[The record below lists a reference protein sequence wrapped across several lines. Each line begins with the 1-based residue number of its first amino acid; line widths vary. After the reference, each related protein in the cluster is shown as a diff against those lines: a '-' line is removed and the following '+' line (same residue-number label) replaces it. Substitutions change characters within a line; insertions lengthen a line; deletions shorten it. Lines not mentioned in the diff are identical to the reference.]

1 MVHVRLKRFHACIS
15 FLKYNILLILCI
27 LYIYHVESCY
37 CCTHYFDK
45 RRVKRKVDG
54 KWGTVMSQMFALSI
68 LVFFLFIGDVVAIR
82 TKAWV
87 PSIFISAVLFL
98 IGYWTFF
105 PENIVE
111 LAGVP
116 PAVAVMLIYLLITN
130 MGTLLSVQELINQWK
145 TILIALAGILG
156 IITALFAIGTFLFGS
171 ETIIVAIPPLV
182 GGLVSALIMSEGA
195 AAAGLPSLAV
205 FAIVIYVMQGF
216 AGYPLT
222 SVMLKKEGNRLL
234 QQFRNGEIDEKQVDG
249 GNIDSDENELKLFKW
264 MPEKYNTEFFKFFRL
279 AIVGFLAYQV
289 SVWLAP
295 IVTISPFVL
304 CLLFGVIAT
313 SVGFLEKHPLKK
325 ANGFGFAILGLM
337 LFILDGLKKATPE
350 MMVELIWPLVGCI
363 LIGVAGMYVFSLIMS
378 RVLKVSKEM
387 VFAVSLT
394 ALYGFPADYIITN
407 EVINSLTQDEK
418 EREVLTSHMLPPM
431 LVAGFITVTIVS
443 VILAGIFVGFL

>member
-1 MVHVRLKRFHACIS
+1 MLLLYTLLRQTKSKRQ
-15 FLKYNILLILCI
+15 
-27 LYIYHVESCY
+27 
-37 CCTHYFDK
+37 
-45 RRVKRKVDG
+45 VDG
-54 KWGTVMSQMFALSI
+54 EWGIVMSQMLALSV
-68 LVFFLFIGDVVAIR
+68 LVFFLFIGDVIAIR

-111 LAGVP
+111 LAGIP
-116 PAVAVMLIYLLITN
+116 PTVAVMLIYLLITN

-156 IITALFAIGTFLFGS
+156 IIAALFAIGTFLFGS

-234 QQFRNGEIDEKQVDG
+234 QQFRNGEIVEKQVEG
-249 GNIDSDENELKLFKW
+249 GNIDSDVNELKLFKW

-279 AIVGFLAYQV
+279 AFVGFLAYQV

-295 IVTISPFVL
+295 VVTISPFVL

-350 MMVELIWPLVGCI
+350 MMMELIWPLIGCI
-363 LIGVAGMYVFSLIMS
+363 VLGVAGMYVFSLIMGK
-378 RVLKVSKEM
+378 VLKVSKEM
-387 VFAVSLT
+387 AFAVSLT

-407 EVINSLTQDEK
+407 EVINSLTTDEK

-443 VILAGIFVGFL
+443 VILAGIFVEFL